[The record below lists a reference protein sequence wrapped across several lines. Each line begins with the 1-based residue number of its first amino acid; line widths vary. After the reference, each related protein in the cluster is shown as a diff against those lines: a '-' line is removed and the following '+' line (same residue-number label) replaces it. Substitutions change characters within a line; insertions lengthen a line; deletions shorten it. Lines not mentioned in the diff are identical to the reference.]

1 MKFKKLVLMGL
12 VCCTLFASEGM
23 AVLAS
28 GADAQAAS
36 EETVPE
42 NEAGGLEGEA
52 QGSGTA
58 EPEKGK
64 ENKDAEEAQGAFTP
78 EEVAA
83 WNQEETTEP
92 DGAAAG
98 IEEAQEA
105 LTEETANL
113 MSILE
118 SSITSSLSATIEN
131 EQAKLPEYTQEE
143 LMYLA
148 CIIYCEAGN
157 QEKKGKIAV
166 ANVIMNRVESDVFD
180 HVTTIKE
187 AIYDCERWGRQFSP
201 VYVKSNGKW
210 TTKGSN
216 YEKVLKMYKADNYD
230 KAWQREQMEGCIEA
244 AKEAL
249 EGKKVIDGSYLY
261 FNMGISSSKE
271 KCKKK
276 GVPYTVI
283 GCHIFF

>member
-1 MKFKKLVLMGL
+1 MKFKKLVLIGL
-12 VCCTLFASEGM
+12 VCCTVFASEGM
-23 AVLAS
+23 SVLAS
-28 GADAQAAS
+28 GGAQVTAAESEADA
-36 EETVPE
+36 P
-42 NEAGGLEGEA
+42 EGEA
-52 QGSGTA
+52 AGEAAA
-58 EPEKGK
+58 EPEK
-64 ENKDAEEAQGAFTP
+64 AEENGDVGSKEGAFTP

-83 WNQEETTEP
+83 WEQEEAALP
-92 DGAAAG
+92 DGA
-98 IEEAQEA
+98 EEPEEV

-131 EQAKLPEYTQEE
+131 EQAKLPEYTEQE

-216 YEKVLKMYKADNYD
+216 YEKVLKMYKADSYD
-230 KAWQREQMEGCIEA
+230 KAWQREQMEACIEA

-249 EGKKVIDGSYLY
+249 EGKKVIDDSYLY
-261 FNMGISSSKE
+261 FNMGISSSKA

-276 GVPYTVI
+276 GAPYTVI